1 LGILPLC
8 ASRSS
13 VSAAAGQAATLRR
26 SPGRA
31 LERSGL
37 CLGDRDELG
46 EVECRLIACGRVA
59 GIAAASI

>member
-1 LGILPLC
+1 MAILPLC

-13 VSAAAGQAATLRR
+13 ASAAGGQAATLRR

-37 CLGDRDELG
+37 CLGKRYVPG
-46 EVECRLIACGRVA
+46 EGARGQSRMDNQRIGLAA
-59 GIAAASI
+59 G